1 MPECTT
7 SCKRRRTIRRFDSLF
22 IGLLLT
28 ATALSAQAAVG
39 YPGTHTDMTRYRY
52 PALLQR
58 LIAAVKA
65 HHMVV
70 VAQVSASHGA
80 AARGV
85 KIPGNAVVMVF
96 RNDFAVTMLKDSVA
110 AGIEAPLRIY
120 VTANPNGTADITY
133 RTPSAVF
140 APYHNPA
147 LNRLARTLDPIFA
160 AIVRSAAG
168 PGGRPVRLS

>member
-1 MPECTT
+1 MPNRVTPYE
-7 SCKRRRTIRRFDSLF
+7 RRHALRRPGSIL

-28 ATALSAQAAVG
+28 ATAFSAQAAMG
-39 YPGTHTDMTRYRY
+39 YPGTHTDTTRYRY
-52 PALLQR
+52 PVLLQR

-70 VAQVSASHGA
+70 VARVSASHGA
-80 AARGV
+80 AARGIT
-85 KIPGNAVVMVF
+85 IPGNAVVMVF

-120 VTANPNGTADITY
+120 VTANRHGTADLTY

-147 LNRLARTLDPIFA
+147 LNRLARTLDPILA

-168 PGGRPVRLS
+168 PGARPGHLS

>member
-1 MPECTT
+1 MPHRTT
-7 SCKRRRTIRRFDSLF
+7 KHDGYRPPRHPVRGLVGLF
-22 IGLLLT
+22 LASAAIG
-28 ATALSAQAAVG
+28 AQAAIG
-39 YPGTHTDMTRYRY
+39 YPGTHTDQTRYRY
-52 PALLQR
+52 PVLLAR
-58 LIAAVKA
+58 LIASVKA
-65 HHMVV
+65 HHMAV
-70 VAQVSASHGA
+70 VAKASASRGA

-85 KIPGNAVVMVF
+85 KIPGNAVIMVF

-120 VTANPNGTADITY
+120 VTANGHGTADITY

-147 LNRLARTLDPIFA
+147 LNRLAHTLDPIFA

-168 PGGRPVRLS
+168 PGAKPAHLS